1 MTLRKLK
8 LTATAGLSIAL
19 VGTFSFAV
27 QAQADPVHVL
37 PPQTVQGAANP
48 QKVDNKADNQGEID
62 QDAAAVLRQS
72 ALATAALHS
81 LSADVE
87 QNSVVEQDSVVPPRP
102 WGLLANLTLK
112 RPAQVLSDS
121 PGVNGQTSFVNGK
134 DFWFYMHWNKQYQ
147 READLDLNTSRIGPP
162 VFSTFFFNP
171 GIQGLNFPGLT
182 PSQGTRTR
190 LLGTLL
196 WYGGT
201 YTAVQITQPAG
212 RGDGQHPMVG
222 TLTAYF
228 GTDHLLHGFA
238 IDVMYRGKRT
248 AEEYALKNIRINPDV
263 PDAKFIFVPPAGA
276 QPTDPP
282 VGGVYH

>member
-1 MTLRKLK
+1 MTLKKLK
-8 LTATAGLSIAL
+8 LAAIAGLSTAS
-19 VGTFSFAV
+19 VGAFSFAA
-27 QAQADPVHVL
+27 QAQSDPVHVL
-37 PPQTVQGAANP
+37 PPPAVPGAANP
-48 QKVDNKADNQGEID
+48 QKADNTADNQGKID

-72 ALATAALHS
+72 ALATTALHS

-112 RPAQVLSDS
+112 RPAQVLSES
-121 PGVNGQTSFVNGK
+121 PGINGQTSFVNGK

-171 GIQGLNFPGLT
+171 GFQGLNFPGLT

-190 LLGTLL
+190 LLGTLP
-196 WYGGT
+196 WHGGT
-201 YTAVQITQPAG
+201 YTAVQITQPTG
-212 RGDGQHPMVG
+212 RGELSMVG

-228 GTDHLLHGFA
+228 GADHLLHGFA
-238 IDVMYRGKRT
+238 IDVIYRGKRT
-248 AEEYALKNIRINPDV
+248 VEEYALKNIRINPDV

-282 VGGVYH
+282 VGGLYH